1 MDNMRRIL
9 FLLLG
14 MLLLVLCLAGC
25 GKEAKQTS
33 TNKGKE
39 KVTVA
44 LWGNDLLEHYTRFL
58 CQKFPDVEFDFV
70 LATNS
75 TDYYNYRS
83 KHNDLPDI
91 ITVRRFSMRDAV
103 GLKDM
108 LYDLSNT
115 KLAATFYGTYLDS
128 YTYSDGT
135 INWLPACAVVDSV
148 IVNKTLFEEH
158 NIALPNDY

>member
-9 FLLLG
+9 FLFLG

-75 TDYYNYRS
+75 TDYYNS
-83 KHNDLPDI
+83 NFPHEKHE
-91 ITVRRFSMRDAV
+91 
-103 GLKDM
+103 
-108 LYDLSNT
+108 
-115 KLAATFYGTYLDS
+115 
-128 YTYSDGT
+128 
-135 INWLPACAVVDSV
+135 
-148 IVNKTLFEEH
+148 LF
-158 NIALPNDY
+158 P